1 MILYM
6 PIMAQL
12 VTRSLIQLR
21 RYINLQTQFRRIL
34 LSPNSDKSDDSRL
47 FIKSSVCAVNIVI
60 DKSETKQ
67 EIL

>member
-1 MILYM
+1 
-6 PIMAQL
+6 MAQL

-47 FIKSSVCAVNIVI
+47 FIKSSVCAVNIVNG
-60 DKSETKQ
+60 KSETKQ